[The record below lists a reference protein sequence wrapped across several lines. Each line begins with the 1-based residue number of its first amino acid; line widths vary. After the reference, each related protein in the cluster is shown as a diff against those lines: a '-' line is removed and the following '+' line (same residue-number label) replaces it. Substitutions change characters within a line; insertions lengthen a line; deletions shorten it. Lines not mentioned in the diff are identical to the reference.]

1 MMADMKRWLLL
12 GLMPLLGCDALLF
25 ERKPP
30 GNHYTR
36 EGYTC
41 ACTDC
46 KCNHC
51 TRAEKGA
58 RCYCG
63 TGGCSCPLKR
73 GACDCKHCTGVAGG
87 CDGKNNCDCSK

>member
-1 MMADMKRWLLL
+1 MKALIGGVALIVL
-12 GLMPLLGCDALLF
+12 VGCIDFL
-25 ERKPP
+25 RQKPPP

-58 RCYCG
+58 RCYCD
-63 TGGCSCPLKR
+63 TGGCQCASRKGQC
-73 GACDCKHCTGVAGG
+73 GCKHCTGVTGG
-87 CDGKNNCDCSK
+87 CDGKNNCDCAR